1 MKPRLFCRERTFR
14 RALLL
19 TYSFDPVFF
28 EHLVLPDLWAG
39 RASDILVIGDSNQI
53 KAAVRDSMGQI
64 LHLGKRY
71 LLANALHSGAFHP
84 KLFLRLGESEGAV
97 MIGTGNV
104 TSCGWGGNRELASS
118 WLFGPEHEDKG
129 VWLYRL
135 LEDVASWCA
144 SDLERDAV
152 RRMQDVP
159 WVPAQTS
166 VPMDAPLL
174 YSNKDRTLAAA
185 LAERWAGRR
194 FSEVKVFTGSTDESG
209 AFLRWAH
216 QLFGVRK
223 AVVALTPSQAR
234 FSPGRLADL
243 PLELRIIPMPGPVP
257 LHAKFYYFEGPEGV
271 SAVMGSPNCSAAA
284 WLVSPDAGGNIETA
298 LVYDVVRPG
307 AFEGLLGVF
316 KSQALKPEE
325 ALQDAAPAPQSIA
338 SGCPYELVALRWEA
352 LSRRVMAL
360 ITPQPEAG
368 TTVTLLLG
376 PDKIPMQPAGVDE
389 VTGWFCDIACDL
401 AFASAEFAAVCLDR
415 GEEHWTTSPRW
426 IDHLAEL
433 HHSTQAARFLDPIR
447 GLENTASSAEQRR
460 ILDDLQT
467 VAQALFTDF
476 ASFRDIGFGKAQEG
490 PEAKANAV
498 APVDPAGLIRSL
510 EETQELGPV
519 GSGPE
524 GSVSITGIL
533 RLLFEA
539 EQAAADT
546 AAEDEKLDEGQIPEE
561 EPKRGPEKDPPKDET
576 PKPESVNAKL
586 QAKLAFQMEA
596 FLANLSKP
604 EFAESCSA
612 TQMIQA
618 VCFPLAVAL
627 RGRRHGWVS
636 NDSAEIWARKVVAVL
651 FRGKTANSPGL
662 LHSVEQ
668 RYGERGLSNIFRE
681 IVGDG
686 TLWMVLI
693 ATLGNTEW
701 REAGSFVEKAIA
713 LRQVFKGS
721 ALISSAQ
728 APRLVSLI
736 GRLRID
742 DAHNYVS
749 VVAPEVSDLLEHI
762 ENELGS
768 IWQREA
774 GLQVERRIAHRIG
787 DSLWRANVGWAV
799 CLADATGR
807 DSILVRRGSEQVK
820 IGAGFFV
827 NVSELV
833 TRHPHLSEL
842 FAALQ
847 GCLAAPASAGRREFN
862 LAV

>member
-39 RASDILVIGDSNQI
+39 RASDILVIGDGNQI

-129 VWLYRL
+129 VWLYPL

-152 RRMQDVP
+152 RRMQDVS
-159 WVPAQTS
+159 WVPVQATVPRDTS
-166 VPMDAPLL
+166 LL

-185 LAERWAGRR
+185 LAERWGGRR
-194 FSEVKVFTGSTDESG
+194 FTEMRVFTGSTDESG

-216 QLFGVRK
+216 RTFGVRK

-243 PLELRIIPMPGPVP
+243 PLELRIIPMPGPAP
-257 LHAKFYYFEGPEGV
+257 LHAKFYYFEGPEGAG
-271 SAVMGSPNCSAAA
+271 AVMGSPNCSAAA
-284 WLVSPDAGGNIETA
+284 WLVSPNAGGNIETA

-307 AFEGLLGVF
+307 TFASLLDIFE
-316 KSQALKPEE
+316 SPALKPEE
-325 ALQDAAPAPQSIA
+325 ALQATAPASQQIT
-338 SGCPYELVALRWEA
+338 SGCPYELVGLRWDA
-352 LSRRVMAL
+352 SSRRVMAL

-376 PDKIPMQPAGVDE
+376 PDKIPMQPAGVNE
-389 VTGWFCDIACDL
+389 VTGWFCDIAGDL
-401 AFASAEFAAVCLDR
+401 AFASAEFATVRLER
-415 GEEHWTTSPRW
+415 GEEHWITSPRW

-433 HHSTQAARFLDPIR
+433 HHSTQATRFLDPIR

-476 ASFRDIGFGKAQEG
+476 ASFRDIGFSKAQEA
-490 PEAKANAV
+490 PESKEDAAP
-498 APVDPAGLIRSL
+498 PVDPAALIRSL
-510 EETQELGPV
+510 EETHELGHA
-519 GSGPE
+519 GSDP

-539 EQAAADT
+539 EQAATDT
-546 AAEDEKLDEGQIPEE
+546 AADDEKLDEGQIPEE
-561 EPKRGPEKDPPKDET
+561 EPKKGPEKEPPKDEAQ
-576 PKPESVNAKL
+576 KPESVNTKL
-586 QAKLAFQMEA
+586 QTKLAVQMEA
-596 FLANLSKP
+596 FLENLSKP

-636 NDSAEIWARKVVAVL
+636 NDSAEIWAHKVVAVL

-668 RYGERGLSNIFRE
+668 RYSERGLSNIFRE

-693 ATLGNTEW
+693 ATLGNSGW
-701 REAGSFVEKAIA
+701 RDAGSFVEKAIA
-713 LRQVFKGS
+713 LRQVFKNS

-728 APRLVSLI
+728 APRLVSLL
-736 GRLRID
+736 GHLRID
-742 DAHNYVS
+742 DAYKYVS
-749 VVAPEVSDLLEHI
+749 AVAPELSDLLDHI
-762 ENELGS
+762 EDDLKPV
-768 IWQREA
+768 WQCEA
-774 GLQVERRIAHRIG
+774 NLQVERRIAHRIG
-787 DSLWRANVGWAV
+787 DMLWRANVGWAV
-799 CLADATGR
+799 CLAESTAPYN
-807 DSILVRRGSEQVK
+807 ILVRRGSEQ
-820 IGAGFFV
+820 IQIIAGSSV
-827 NVSELV
+827 NVTELV
-833 TRHPHLSEL
+833 TRHPRLSDL

-847 GCLAAPASAGRREFN
+847 RRLAAPASANFES
-862 LAV
+862 LAL

>member
-1 MKPRLFCRERTFR
+1 MKPRVFCRERTFR

-84 KLFLRLGESEGAV
+84 KLFLRLGESEGAI

-166 VPMDAPLL
+166 VPIDAPFL
-174 YSNKDRTLAAA
+174 YSNKDRTLATA
-185 LAERWAGRR
+185 LAERWAGRS
-194 FSEVKVFTGSTDESG
+194 FSEMRVFTGSTDEGG

-216 QLFGVRK
+216 QMFGIRK

-234 FSPGRLADL
+234 FSPEKLVDL

-257 LHAKFYYFEGPEGV
+257 LHAKFYYFEGPEGAG
-271 SAVMGSPNCSAAA
+271 AVMGSPNCSAAA

-298 LVYDVVRPG
+298 LVYDVVRPD
-307 AFEGLLGVF
+307 AFEGLLGIF
-316 KSQALKPEE
+316 KSPALKPQE
-325 ALQDAAPAPQSIA
+325 ALQSTAPAAQPIA
-338 SGCPYELVALRWEA
+338 SGCYYELVGLRWDA
-352 LSRRVMAL
+352 SSRRVMAL

-376 PDKIPMQPAGVDE
+376 PDKIPMQPARVNE
-389 VTGWFCDIACDL
+389 VTGWFCDIAGDL
-401 AFASAEFAAVCLDR
+401 PFASAEFAAVYLDR
-415 GEEHWTTSPRW
+415 GEGHWTTSPRW

-433 HHSTQAARFLDPIR
+433 HHSTQAARFLEPIR
-447 GLENTASSAEQRR
+447 GLENSASSSEQRR

-476 ASFRDIGFGKAQEG
+476 ASFRDIGFGKAQEA
-490 PEAKANAV
+490 PDAKEDAAP
-498 APVDPAGLIRSL
+498 PVDPAALIRSL

-519 GSGPE
+519 GSGPA

-533 RLLFEA
+533 RLLFET
-539 EQAAADT
+539 EQGAADT
-546 AAEDEKLDEGQIPEE
+546 AADDEKLDEGETPEE
-561 EPKRGPEKDPPKDET
+561 EPKKCPEKEPPKDEA

-586 QAKLAFQMEA
+586 QAKLAVQMEA

-604 EFAESCSA
+604 EFAENCSA

-636 NDSAEIWARKVVAVL
+636 NDSAEIWAPKVVAVL
-651 FRGKTANSPGL
+651 FGGKTANSPGL
-662 LHSVEQ
+662 LHSVER
-668 RYGERGLSNIFRE
+668 RYSERGLSNIFRE

-693 ATLGNTEW
+693 ATLGSSEW
-701 REAGSFVEKAIA
+701 REAGSFIEKAIA

-728 APRLVSLI
+728 APRLVSLL

-742 DAHNYVS
+742 DARNYVS
-749 VVAPEVSDLLEHI
+749 FVAPEVSDLLDRI

-768 IWQREA
+768 VWQREA
-774 GLQVERRIAHRIG
+774 GLQVERWITHQIG
-787 DSLWRANVGWAV
+787 DSMWRANVGWAV
-799 CLADATGR
+799 CIAEATGR
-807 DSILVRRGSEQVK
+807 DSILVMRGSEKVK
-820 IGAGFFV
+820 IGASFFV
-827 NVSELV
+827 NVSELA
-833 TRHPHLSEL
+833 TRHPRLSKL
-842 FAALQ
+842 FADLRER
-847 GCLAAPASAGRREFN
+847 LAALAPADFESF
-862 LAV
+862 AV